1 MTMQYLGSSVNG
13 MIMKMEEKRGKRS
26 PVALAGLGILAHHLF
41 LWGVLRWLAWSVIKV
56 MADHDIHDNDNADEN
71 ED

>member
-1 MTMQYLGSSVNG
+1 M
-13 MIMKMEEKRGKRS
+13 MKMELKSGKRS
-26 PVALAGLGILAHHLF
+26 PVALAGLGVLAHHLF

-56 MADHDIHDNDNADEN
+56 MADQDIHDHVDEN